1 MSVWDGYR
9 GECHCACVQWCNGM
23 SLTCYPVPCENKCL
37 SVLCPRLAEGGRS
50 GFTLS
55 AHARLTQSVGRAR
68 AAPVEA

>member
-37 SVLCPRLAEGGRS
+37 MLCVQDLPKEAGAVSLCRLTRVSRSPSV
-50 GFTLS
+50 
-55 AHARLTQSVGRAR
+55 AHAPLL
-68 AAPVEA
+68 